1 MIEGQEGV
9 TWPQWR
15 ALAAACEE
23 HGIPSLFRS
32 DHYQNLDGRHPE
44 RGSLDAWGTIIA
56 LSALTTELRLGT
68 MVTPTSFRHPSVLAK
83 LVVTADH
90 VSDGRIDLGLGAG
103 WHQREHEAHGFPF
116 LAAAERVDVLEEQIQ
131 ILMGDWGEDEFS
143 FTGKHYTLSGLNAQ
157 PKPVQRPHP
166 PLIMGGNAGPRS
178 ASLAARF
185 ADEYNT
191 PFPSL
196 EHIQRR
202 KAAVEEAC
210 ERAGREPIPFSI
222 MAGAILGADAGEVE
236 RRARRV
242 AEATG
247 QEPDALLRDPPQ
259 GWIVGTLEQ
268 TAEQLAPIREAGVS
282 RVMCNQYVAPEVEQV
297 ARLGELASMLA

>member
-116 LAAAERVDVLEEQIQ
+116 LAAAERVDVLEEQLQ

-242 AEATG
+242 AQATG

-268 TAEQLAPIREAGVS
+268 AAEQLAPIREAGVS